1 MAKGVKIAAGTILA
15 LGAVGGIA
23 YIFRQKKLLKNICVY
38 HTDIGWE
45 ATLYDIAS
53 SMQAGTAPTLEMPF
67 QLTLVNNSNID
78 VTVKEVDMSIT
89 WLTTGTSLLTSDQLI
104 ANIYSARE
112 TILNKKSET
121 TLTIN
126 VDLSPLAQ
134 LSSGQ
139 LAILAA
145 DVNSLTGNGI
155 DVLIQGNIKL
165 KASIFETVNYPYYLR
180 MNTAEGLST
189 ADEQSGDCKKE

>member
-23 YIFRQKKLLKNICVY
+23 YLLRQKKLLKNICVS

-53 SMQAGTAPTLEMPF
+53 SMQQGNTPSMQMPF

-78 VTVKEVDMSIT
+78 VTIKEVDMSIV
-89 WLTTGTSLLTSDQLI
+89 WLTTGTDLLTSDKLI
-104 ANIYSARE
+104 ANIYSERE
-112 TILNKKSET
+112 TILKGKSET

-126 VDLSPLAQ
+126 VDLSPLAT
-134 LSSGQ
+134 LTNGE
-139 LAILAA
+139 LVILAG
-145 DVNSLTGNGI
+145 DVNALTGNGI